1 MWARKIHED
10 WKTETVQT
18 SQKEREEKRME
29 DLEEAKQISKLDYE
43 IWSLQINPMAQNI
56 ISSEKNLEI
65 FSERIRSFKCS

>member
-43 IWSLQINPMAQNI
+43 IWSLQINPLAQNI

>member
-43 IWSLQINPMAQNI
+43 IWTLQINPLAQNI

>member
-43 IWSLQINPMAQNI
+43 IWSLQINPLAQNI

-65 FSERIRSFKCS
+65 FSERIRSYKYS